1 MKGGGRKDKATHY
14 NKKGVEDYPEGH
26 FIFDASINNRS
37 AKLLTCLR
45 LQKKELLKEYNETVQ
60 KANIKEDEY
69 FSHVNHACYLEG
81 FLMAI
86 SWFESHINL
95 RLQKEK
101 EKKLLKKIT
110 GEENVVSF
118 VRPSQ
123 GR

>member
-1 MKGGGRKDKATHY
+1 MKGNGRKGIAGHH

-37 AKLLTCLR
+37 TKLLTCLK
-45 LQKKELLKEYNETVQ
+45 LQKKELLKEYNEILQ
-60 KANIKEDEY
+60 KANAEEDEY
-69 FSHVNHACYLEG
+69 FAYVNHACYLEG

-110 GEENVVSF
+110 GEEENVIPF
-118 VRPSQ
+118 VRTP
-123 GR
+123 